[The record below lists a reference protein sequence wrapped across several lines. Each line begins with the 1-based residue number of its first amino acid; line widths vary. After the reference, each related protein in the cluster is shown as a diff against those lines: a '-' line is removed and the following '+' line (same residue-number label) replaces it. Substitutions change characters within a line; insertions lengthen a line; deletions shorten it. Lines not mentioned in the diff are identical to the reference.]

1 MIPTAASDMDIDDL
15 LDLLIQSEK
24 DLPQLS
30 GLAYD
35 IKKDEIVLIQK
46 IIVAKRSDFR
56 PGATPP

>member
-56 PGATPP
+56 PGTTPP

>member
-1 MIPTAASDMDIDDL
+1 MIPTAARDMDIDDL

-56 PGATPP
+56 PGTTPP